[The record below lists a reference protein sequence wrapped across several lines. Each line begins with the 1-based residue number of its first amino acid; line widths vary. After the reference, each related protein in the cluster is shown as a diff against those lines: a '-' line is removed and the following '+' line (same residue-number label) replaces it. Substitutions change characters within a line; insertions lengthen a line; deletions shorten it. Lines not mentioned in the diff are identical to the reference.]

1 MLKRDVVKLVP
12 RTAKASNGV
21 MTTLKNMTAAAKSEG
36 FSGIAIAAVD
46 KAGYT
51 HTAFEGGEN
60 ISMLIGAVERVKFR
74 LLNYQE
80 DAPDA

>member
-1 MLKRDVVKLVP
+1 MAEQNEVVKLVP
-12 RTAKASNGV
+12 RQTAATSGV
-21 MTTLKNMTAAAKSEG
+21 METLKNMTAAAKSEG

-60 ISMLIGAVERVKFR
+60 LATLIGAVDRVKYR
-74 LLNYQE
+74 LLNHQ
-80 DAPDA
+80 DGA